1 MDNTQTIYVDKSGNN
16 FPIFLEIR
24 KLPTFMLGASIF
36 IPRV

>member
-24 KLPTFMLGASIF
+24 KLPTFMLGALIF